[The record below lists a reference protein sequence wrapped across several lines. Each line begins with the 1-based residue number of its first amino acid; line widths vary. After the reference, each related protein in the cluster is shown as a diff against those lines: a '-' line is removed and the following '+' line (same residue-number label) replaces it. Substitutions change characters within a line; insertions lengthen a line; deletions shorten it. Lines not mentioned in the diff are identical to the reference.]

1 MFSTELGLTLEA
13 AFREAASRR
22 HAFFCLEHLLYALS
36 YDEQVIEILEK
47 VGVQL
52 GTLRKDLEQ
61 FFDRN
66 VEVVPL
72 QSAKGFAAEPAQ
84 TPAVQRVLQKAIL
97 HVRSAQKDV
106 ITPAEVLVA
115 IFSEEDSHA
124 VYFLA
129 KQGVTRLD
137 VLNYLAHGVSKT
149 ESQSASRLATEL
161 DEDIEDQSD
170 DDTMVRSGSALAM
183 FTEDITA
190 LARAGKLDPV
200 IGREDELARTIKI
213 LCRRQKNNP
222 LFLGEPG
229 VGKTAMA
236 HAVAARIVDQQV
248 PEQLADAEVFL
259 LHMGN
264 LVAGTKFRGEFED
277 RVRKV
282 IAEIIKR
289 PQAILF
295 IDEIHTVVG
304 AGATGN
310 GSLDAANL
318 LKPALASGAIRCMGS
333 TTHADYKKSIEK
345 DRALS
350 RRFSTVDLPEPS
362 VEETVTI
369 LEGLKQK
376 FEDYHKVAF
385 SPRALRAAAELSAKY
400 INERFLPDKAIDVI
414 DEAGAGNAVLAKNKR
429 RKTITEEQIE
439 SVVSMIARVPVRSV
453 SASDEEVLRHLEKN
467 LKNKVFGQDRAVE
480 AIARAIKR
488 SRASLQ
494 SVAKPVGSF
503 LFAGPTGVG
512 KTELARALAQ
522 ELGVHFHRFD
532 MSEFHDKHTVSRFT
546 GAPPGYV
553 GYEEGGLLVDL
564 VRKHPHGV
572 ILFDEIEKAHPD
584 VFNIFLQIMDDAA
597 ITDSQGRK
605 ADFRNI
611 IVIFTTNAGSEKAAS
626 LGFGSTK
633 VNDFRDSAVKALF
646 RPEFRNRL
654 DDTIYFS
661 GLPLEVIVMIVG
673 KFIRE
678 LEGQLTERG
687 ITFDVSQAA
696 QEWLATKGF
705 DPVFGAR
712 PMSRLIQKELK
723 DPLADEILFGKLKGG
738 GRVVIGLKDN
748 LLTFDV
754 QGSANPHTTT
764 RSASTSH

>member
-22 HAFFCLEHLLYALS
+22 HAFFCLEHLLYALT
-36 YDEQVIEILEK
+36 YDEQIIEILEK

-52 GTLRKDLEQ
+52 STLRKDLEQ

-72 QSAKGFAAEPAQ
+72 QGAKGFAAEPAQ

-97 HVRSAQKDV
+97 HVRSAQKDI

-137 VLNYLAHGVSKT
+137 VLNYLAHGVSKVV
-149 ESQSASRLATEL
+149 EERSGSRSTPDFEEEVEEQG
-161 DEDIEDQSD
+161 DEDSGL
-170 DDTMVRSGSALAM
+170 RAGSALAM
-183 FTEDITA
+183 FTEDVTA

-200 IGREDELARTIKI
+200 IGREEELARTIKI

-236 HAVAARIVDQQV
+236 HAVASRIVDGKV
-248 PEQLADAEVFL
+248 PDQLADAEVFL
-259 LHMGN
+259 LNMGN
-264 LVAGTKFRGEFED
+264 LVAGTKFRGEFEE
-277 RVRKV
+277 RIRKV
-282 IAEIIKR
+282 IAEITKR
-289 PQAILF
+289 PKAILF

-333 TTHADYKKSIEK
+333 TTHSDYKKSIEK

-362 VEETVTI
+362 IDETVTI
-369 LEGLKQK
+369 LEGLKSK

-385 SPRALRAAAELSAKY
+385 SPKALRAAAELSAKY

-414 DEAGAGNAVLAKNKR
+414 DEAGAANAILAKNKR

-439 SVVSMIARVPVRSV
+439 SVVSTIARVPVKSV
-453 SASDEEVLRHLEKN
+453 SSTDEEVLRNLETN
-467 LKNKVFGQDRAVE
+467 LKKKVFGQDKAVE
-480 AIARAIKR
+480 AIAKAIKR

-494 SVAKPVGSF
+494 SLAKPIGSF

-522 ELGVHFHRFD
+522 ELGVPFNRFD
-532 MSEFHDKHTVSRFT
+532 MSEFHDKHLVSRFT

-564 VRKHPHGV
+564 VRKNPHGV

-626 LGFGSTK
+626 LGFGVSK
-633 VNDFRDSAVKALF
+633 ANDFRDTAVKALF
-646 RPEFRNRL
+646 KPEFRNRL

-661 GLPLEVIVMIVG
+661 GLPVEVIVTIVG

-678 LEGQLTERG
+678 LESQLTERG
-687 ITFDVSQAA
+687 ITFDVSQEA
-696 QEWLATKGF
+696 QEWLAKKGF

-712 PMSRLIQKELK
+712 PMARLIQKELK
-723 DPLADEILFGKLKGG
+723 DPLADEILFGKLKNG
-738 GRVVIGLKDN
+738 GRVVIGLHGEG
-748 LLTFDV
+748 LTFSLET
-754 QGSANPHTTT
+754 GAE
-764 RSASTSH
+764 

>member
-22 HAFFCLEHLLYALS
+22 HAFFCLEHLLYALT
-36 YDEQVIEILEK
+36 YDEQIIEILEK

-52 GTLRKDLEQ
+52 STLRKDLEQ

-66 VEVVPL
+66 IEVVPL
-72 QSAKGFAAEPAQ
+72 QGAKGFAAEPAQ

-97 HVRSAQKDV
+97 HVRSAQKDI

-137 VLNYLAHGVSKT
+137 VLNYLAHGVSK
-149 ESQSASRLATEL
+149 EAEERVSRIASDI
-161 DEDIEDQSD
+161 DEDMDEQGD
-170 DDTMVRSGSALAM
+170 DESAVRSGSALAM
-183 FTEDITA
+183 FTEDVTA
-190 LARAGKLDPV
+190 QARAGKLDPV
-200 IGREDELARTIKI
+200 IGREDEVARTVKI

-236 HAVAARIVDQQV
+236 HAIASRIVENRV

-259 LHMGN
+259 LNMGN

-282 IAEIIKR
+282 ISEITKR
-289 PQAILF
+289 PKAILF

-362 VEETVTI
+362 IDETVTI

-376 FEDYHKVAF
+376 FEEYHKVTFA
-385 SPRALRAAAELSAKY
+385 PKALRAAAELSAKY

-414 DEAGAGNAVLAKNKR
+414 DEAGAANALLAKNKR
-429 RKTITEEQIE
+429 RKTITEDQIE
-439 SVVSMIARVPVRSV
+439 AVVSAIARVPVRSV
-453 SASDEEVLRHLEKN
+453 SASDEEVLRNLEANMKR
-467 LKNKVFGQDRAVE
+467 KVFGQDKAVE
-480 AIARAIKR
+480 AVARAIKR

-494 SVAKPVGSF
+494 SVAKPIGSF

-522 ELGVHFHRFD
+522 ELGVNFHRFD
-532 MSEFHDKHTVSRFT
+532 MSEFHDKHLVSRFT

-626 LGFGSTK
+626 LGFGASK
-633 VNDFRDSAVKALF
+633 ANDFRDSAVKALF
-646 RPEFRNRL
+646 KPEFRNRL

-696 QEWLATKGF
+696 QEWLAKKGF

-712 PMSRLIQKELK
+712 PMARLIQKELK
-723 DPLADEILFGKLKGG
+723 DPLADEILFGKLKQG
-738 GRVVIGLKDN
+738 GRVTIGLKGDQ
-748 LLTFDV
+748 LTFEL
-754 QGSANPHTTT
+754 SEIN
-764 RSASTSH
+764 

>member
-22 HAFFCLEHLLYALS
+22 HAFFCLEHLLYALT
-36 YDEQVIEILEK
+36 YDEQIIEILEQ

-52 GTLRKDLEQ
+52 STLRKDLEQ

-72 QSAKGFAAEPAQ
+72 QGTKGFAAEPAQ

-97 HVRSAQKDV
+97 HVRSAQKDI
-106 ITPAEVLVA
+106 ITSAEVLVA

-137 VLNYLAHGVSKT
+137 ILNYLAHGVSKVT
-149 ESQSASRLATEL
+149 QERSSSPLTADFEGDVEEQG
-161 DEDIEDQSD
+161 DEDSGP
-170 DDTMVRSGSALAM
+170 RSGSALAM
-183 FTEDITA
+183 FTEDVTA
-190 LARAGKLDPV
+190 LARVGKLDPV
-200 IGREDELARTIKI
+200 IGREEEISRTVKI

-236 HAVAARIVDQQV
+236 HAVASRIVDGKV
-248 PEQLADAEVFL
+248 PEQLNDAEVFL
-259 LHMGN
+259 LNMGN
-264 LVAGTKFRGEFED
+264 LVAGTKFRGEFEE

-282 IAEIIKR
+282 ISEITKR
-289 PQAILF
+289 PKAILF

-333 TTHADYKKSIEK
+333 TTHSDYKKSIEK

-362 VEETVTI
+362 IEETVTI
-369 LEGLKQK
+369 LEGLKAK

-385 SPRALRAAAELSAKY
+385 SPKALRAAAELSAKY

-414 DEAGAGNAVLAKNKR
+414 DEAGAANALLAKNKR

-439 SVVSMIARVPVRSV
+439 SVVSTIARVPVKSV
-453 SASDEEVLRHLEKN
+453 SSTDEEVLRNLESN
-467 LKNKVFGQDRAVE
+467 LKKKVFGQDKAVE
-480 AIARAIKR
+480 AIAKAIKR

-494 SVAKPVGSF
+494 SLAKPIGSF

-522 ELGVHFHRFD
+522 ELGVPFNRFD
-532 MSEFHDKHTVSRFT
+532 MSEFHDKHLVSRFT

-564 VRKHPHGV
+564 ARKNPHGV

-626 LGFGSTK
+626 LGFGASK
-633 VNDFRDSAVKALF
+633 ANDFRDTAVKSLF
-646 RPEFRNRL
+646 KPEFRNRL
-654 DDTIYFS
+654 DDTIYFG
-661 GLPLEVIVMIVG
+661 GLPLEVIVMIVE

-678 LEGQLTERG
+678 LESQLTERG
-687 ITFDVSQAA
+687 ITFDVSKEA
-696 QEWLATKGF
+696 QEWLAKKGF

-712 PMSRLIQKELK
+712 PMARLIQKELK
-723 DPLADEILFGKLKGG
+723 DPLADEILFGKLKNG
-738 GRVVIGLKDN
+738 GRVVIGL
-748 LLTFDV
+748 
-754 QGSANPHTTT
+754 QGEGLAFSLEA
-764 RSASTSH
+764 AAQ

>member
-22 HAFFCLEHLLYALS
+22 HVFFCLEHLLYALT
-36 YDEQVIEILEK
+36 YDEQIIEILQK
-47 VGVQL
+47 VGAQIA
-52 GTLRKDLEQ
+52 TLRKDLEQ
-61 FFDRN
+61 FFERN
-66 VEVVPL
+66 MEVVPPQGGPAHGH
-72 QSAKGFAAEPAQ
+72 QSFIAEPTQ

-97 HVRSAQKDV
+97 HVRSAQKDI

-129 KQGVTRLD
+129 KQGVSRLD
-137 VLNYLAHGVSKT
+137 ILNYIAHGVSRSDG
-149 ESQSASRLATEL
+149 EREDRLASDFDEEL
-161 DEDIEDQSD
+161 GESGEDEAG
-170 DDTMVRSGSALAM
+170 VRQGSALSM

-200 IGREDELARTIKI
+200 IGREEEISRTIKI

-236 HAVAARIVDQQV
+236 HAIASRIVTDEV
-248 PEQLADAEVFL
+248 PEHLSGAEVFL
-259 LHMGN
+259 LNMGN
-264 LVAGTKFRGEFED
+264 LVAGTKFRGEFEE
-277 RVRKV
+277 RIRKV
-282 IAEIIKR
+282 ITEVTKR
-289 PQAILF
+289 PKAILF

-350 RRFSTVDLPEPS
+350 RRFSTVDLPEPTIDQ
-362 VEETVTI
+362 TVTI
-369 LEGLKQK
+369 LEGLKAK
-376 FEDYHKVAF
+376 FEDYHKVTF
-385 SPRALRAAAELSAKY
+385 SPKALRAAAELSAKY
-400 INERFLPDKAIDVI
+400 INERFLPDKAIDLI
-414 DEAGAGNAVLAKNKR
+414 DEAGATNVLLPKNKR
-429 RKTITEEQIE
+429 KKTITEEQIE
-439 SVVSMIARVPVRSV
+439 SVVSAIARVPVKSV
-453 SASDEEVLRHLEKN
+453 SAGDQELLRNLEGN
-467 LKNKVFGQDRAVE
+467 LKKRVFGQDKAVE

-494 SVAKPVGSF
+494 SMAKPVGSF

-512 KTELARALAQ
+512 KTELARALAL
-522 ELGVHFHRFD
+522 ELGVNFARYD
-532 MSEFHDKHTVSRFT
+532 MSEFHDKHLVSRFT

-553 GYEEGGLLVDL
+553 GYEEGGLLVDQ
-564 VRKHPHGV
+564 VRKKPHGV

-611 IVIFTTNAGSEKAAS
+611 IVIFTTNAGSEKAAA
-626 LGFGSTK
+626 LGFGGARNS
-633 VNDFRDSAVKALF
+633 DFRDTAVKALF

-661 GLPLEVIVMIVG
+661 ALPLEVIVMIVS
-673 KFIRE
+673 KFIKE
-678 LEGQLTERG
+678 LESQLSERS
-687 ITFDVSQAA
+687 ITFDVSQEAK
-696 QEWLATKGF
+696 EWLAKKGF

-712 PMSRLIQKELK
+712 PMARLIQKELK
-723 DPLADEILFGKLKGG
+723 DPLADEILFGKLKNGG
-738 GRVVIGLKDN
+738 KVGISVDKEQLRFEVGV
-748 LLTFDV
+748 
-754 QGSANPHTTT
+754 
-764 RSASTSH
+764 

>member
-36 YDEQVIEILEK
+36 YDEQIIEILEK

-52 GTLRKDLEQ
+52 STLRKDLEQ

-72 QSAKGFAAEPAQ
+72 PGAKGFAAEPAQ

-137 VLNYLAHGVSKT
+137 VLNYLAHGVSK
-149 ESQSASRLATEL
+149 ESESLTSRLATDL
-161 DEDIEDQSD
+161 DSD
-170 DDTMVRSGSALAM
+170 TDEQRDEESGRHAGSALGM
-183 FTEDITA
+183 FTEDVTA

-200 IGREDELARTIKI
+200 IGREDEIARTVKI

-236 HAVAARIVDQQV
+236 HAIASRIVEGRV
-248 PEQLADAEVFL
+248 PEQLANAEVFL
-259 LHMGN
+259 LNMGT

-277 RVRKV
+277 RIRKV
-282 IAEIIKR
+282 ISEITKR
-289 PQAILF
+289 PKAILF

-362 VEETVTI
+362 IAETVAI
-369 LEGLKQK
+369 LEGLKQR
-376 FEDYHKVAF
+376 FEEYHKVTFA
-385 SPRALRAAAELSAKY
+385 PKALRAAAELSAKY

-414 DEAGAGNAVLAKNKR
+414 DEAGAANALLAKNKR

-439 SVVSMIARVPVRSV
+439 SVVSAIARVPVKSV
-453 SASDEEVLRHLEKN
+453 SAADEEVLRHLDAN
-467 LKNKVFGQDRAVE
+467 LKRKVFGQDKAVE

-494 SVAKPVGSF
+494 SLAKPIGSF

-522 ELGVHFHRFD
+522 ELGVHFHRYD
-532 MSEFHDKHTVSRFT
+532 MSEFHDKHMVSRFT

-584 VFNIFLQIMDDAA
+584 VFSIFLQIMDDAA

-626 LGFGSTK
+626 LGFGASTA
-633 VNDFRDSAVKALF
+633 NDFRDTAVKALF
-646 RPEFRNRL
+646 KPEFRNRL
-654 DDTIYFS
+654 DETIYFS
-661 GLPLEVIVMIVG
+661 GLPREVIVMIVG

-687 ITFDVSQAA
+687 ITFDVSQGA
-696 QEWLATKGF
+696 QEWLAKKGF

-712 PMSRLIQKELK
+712 PMARLIQKELK
-723 DPLADEILFGKLKGG
+723 DPLADEILFGKLKNG
-738 GRVVIGLKDN
+738 GRVTVDLKGGDQ
-748 LLTFDV
+748 LAFELGPT
-754 QGSANPHTTT
+754 GE
-764 RSASTSH
+764 

>member
-36 YDEQVIEILEK
+36 FDEQVMEILQRL
-47 VGVQL
+47 GVNL
-52 GTLRKDLEQ
+52 SNLRKDLEN

-66 VEVVPL
+66 MEIVPVRG
-72 QSAKGFAAEPAQ
+72 SKSVGGEPAQ
-84 TPAVQRVLQKAIL
+84 TPAVQRVLQQAIL

-115 IFSEEDSHA
+115 LFSEEDSHA

-129 KQGVTRLD
+129 KQGVSRLD
-137 VLNYLAHGVSKT
+137 VLNFIAHGIAKGGAEDQDDLLSD
-149 ESQSASRLATEL
+149 L
-161 DEDIEDQSD
+161 DEDTEDRESL
-170 DDTMVRSGSALAM
+170 RSHNGSALSLC
-183 FTEDITA
+183 TEDITA
-190 LARAGKLDPV
+190 AARAGKLDPV
-200 IGREDELARTIKI
+200 IGRQAEIERTIKV

-236 HAVAARIVDQQV
+236 HAIAERIVDKSV
-248 PEQLADAEVFL
+248 PEQLLDAEVFL
-259 LHMGN
+259 LNMGN

-277 RVRKV
+277 RIRKLL
-282 IAEIIKR
+282 AEVAKR
-289 PQAILF
+289 PKAILF

-318 LKPALASGAIRCMGS
+318 LKPALASGNVRCMGS
-333 TTHADYKKSIEK
+333 TTHSDYKKSIEK

-350 RRFSTVDLPEPS
+350 RRFSTIELPEPS
-362 VEETVTI
+362 IEETVAI
-369 LEGLKQK
+369 LEGLKSK
-376 FEDYHKVAF
+376 LEEHHKVTF
-385 SPRALRAAAELSAKY
+385 TPKALRAAAELSAKH
-400 INERFLPDKAIDVI
+400 INDRFLPDKAIDVI
-414 DEAGAGNAVLAKNKR
+414 DEAGAANGLLPKNKR
-429 RKTITEEQIE
+429 KKSITEEQIE
-439 SVVSMIARVPVRSV
+439 AVVSAIARVPVKNISD
-453 SASDEEVLRHLEKN
+453 SDESVLRNLAAN
-467 LKNKVFGQDRAVE
+467 LKKRVFGQDAAVE
-480 AIARAIKR
+480 SIAHAIKR

-494 SVAKPVGSF
+494 AEAKPIGSF

-522 ELGVHFHRFD
+522 ELGINFHRFD
-532 MSEFHDKHTVSRFT
+532 MSEFHDKHLVSRFT

-564 VRKHPHGV
+564 VRKNPYGV
-572 ILFDEIEKAHPD
+572 ILFDEIEKAHTD
-584 VFNIFLQIMDDAA
+584 VFNIFLQIMDNAS

-611 IVIFTTNAGSEKAAS
+611 IVIFTTNAGSEKAAAI
-626 LGFGSTK
+626 GFGSAQASG
-633 VNDFRDSAVKALF
+633 FRDAAVKSLF
-646 RPEFRNRL
+646 KPEFRNRL
-654 DDTIYFS
+654 DETIYFS
-661 GLPLEVIVMIVG
+661 PLPLPVIVQIVG

-678 LEGQLTERG
+678 LEGQLTSRN

-696 QEWLATKGF
+696 QEWLANKGF
-705 DPVFGAR
+705 DTVFGAR
-712 PMSRLIQKELK
+712 PMARLIQKELK
-723 DPLADEILFGKLKGG
+723 DPLADEILFGKLKQGG
-738 GRVVIGLKDN
+738 KVRIDLSDGK
-748 LLTFDV
+748 LTF
-754 QGSANPHTTT
+754 QIS
-764 RSASTSH
+764 